1 MRSTPLLCL
10 LLATPTLWAQT
21 PASPAAPT
29 VAPAQVPAEAPKPRT
44 EDRVELEATQIT
56 GNSELPRVMYVVPWK
71 RAMAGD
77 LSGRP
82 ARSLLDQVLEPV
94 DREVFVRQT
103 RYYQALRQAPASPA
117 AAPPKSP

>member
-94 DREVFVRQT
+94 DRDVFQRQT
-103 RYYQALRQAPASPA
+103 RYYQALRQAPASPV